1 MKYIL
6 VVGLTL
12 LLSWSIIKISN
23 KKGIKDLKK
32 IVYSQSTMHE
42 LIKNFIPKEMFDKPD
57 VITQSKKHSQK
68 NMLKVIILEN
78 KAYWVLENVFYVA
91 DTIHGRIN
99 SDTIKPLDIEN
110 MSKKDLEKMLDILDS
125 LRNGGGPDDSGSAR
139 N

>member
-1 MKYIL
+1 MEYIL
-6 VVGLTL
+6 IVGLTL

-42 LIKNFIPKEMFDKPD
+42 LIKNFIPKEMFDKPN
-57 VITQSKKHSQK
+57 VMTQSKKHNQK

-91 DTIHGRIN
+91 NTINGRID
-99 SDTIKPLDIEN
+99 SDTVQPLDIEN

-125 LRNGGGPDDSGSAR
+125 LRNGGGPDDSSSTGH
-139 N
+139 